1 MYLQSDDRANEILTF
16 VDSRHNIDNP
26 TWFCDGSRVYPVYCR
41 NEDQTIV
48 VDSALIDIVP
58 GAHPK
63 ERIEATTAGQH
74 LMILRGTGII
84 EVEHLESGDKIV
96 EQVDIE
102 EGTQLDVPQGDGYFF
117 QTPGELVVRVTS
129 NGDRL
134 DLVA

>member
-1 MYLQSDDRANEILTF
+1 MYLQSDDRADEILTF
-16 VDSRHNIDNP
+16 VDSGRNIDKP
-26 TWFCDGSRVYPVYCR
+26 TWFPDGSRVYPVYSR
-41 NEDQTIV
+41 RKGGSIV
-48 VDSALIDIVP
+48 IDSALIDVVP
-58 GAHPK
+58 GVHPK